1 MKTGG
6 GLIRA
11 NGTKTLLACAAAATL
26 IGAVLMAVAAP
37 SPVANAATPGS
48 PGYWLVASDGG
59 LYNFGTTNY
68 GSERGKYL
76 AAPIVGAAATPS
88 GLGYWMVAADGGI
101 FSFGDA
107 TFYGSMGGKW
117 LNKPIVGMA
126 STPTGRGYWLV
137 ASDGGIFSFGDATF
151 YGSMG
156 GKWLYKPIVGM
167 ASTPTGR
174 GYWLVASDGGIFSF
188 GDATFYGSMGGH
200 PLNAPVVGMAAD
212 PDSGGYWMVASDG
225 GIFSFNAAFW
235 GSQGGKRLNKPI
247 TGMASISGGGYWLV
261 ASDGGV
267 FTFGN
272 APFLGSSGSY
282 PGPAPVIAITATP
295 NGYPFP
301 PGSTGYDISNY
312 QCGNLPP
319 QAAIQIVEVA
329 GMINGPANPCY
340 SQEASWGGPR
350 LSSYIFMG
358 GLPNPA
364 PAESQPTACQGNVN
378 CESYNFGYYWAVHWV
393 DYSRSLGFSPRLWW
407 LDVETSSKSNWTTT
421 SSNASVIQG
430 ALAGLRATGVQP
442 GIYATHLQWTTIT
455 GDTLQFPG
463 LPLWVPGA
471 GNISGGSISAQNIC
485 NGAAGSYYTA
495 FGGGKIVLVQYGYT
509 GNGYS
514 GPASIYDLDYACP

>member
-6 GLIRA
+6 DLVRA
-11 NGTKTLLACAAAATL
+11 NGRRLLLACVAAATL
-26 IGAVLMAVAAP
+26 FGAVLVAVAGRAP
-37 SPVANAATPGS
+37 LANAATSGS

-59 LYNFGTTNY
+59 LYNYGTTNY
-68 GSERGKYL
+68 GSERGKRL
-76 AAPIVGAAATPS
+76 AAPVVGAAATS
-88 GLGYWMVAADGGI
+88 TGLGYWMVAADGGI

-117 LNKPIVGMA
+117 LYRPIVGMA
-126 STPTGRGYWLV
+126 STP
-137 ASDGGIFSFGDATF
+137 S
-151 YGSMG
+151 
-156 GKWLYKPIVGM
+156 GK
-167 ASTPTGR
+167 

-200 PLNAPVVGMAAD
+200 SLNAPVVGMAGD
-212 PDSGGYWMVASDG
+212 PDTGGYWMVASDG
-225 GIFSFNAAFW
+225 GIFSFNAAFY
-235 GSQGGKRLNKPI
+235 GSQGGKRLNEPI

-272 APFLGSSGSY
+272 APYLGSSGSY
-282 PGPAPVIAITATP
+282 PGPAPVIAIAATP

-319 QAAIQIVEVA
+319 QAAIQIVEVV
-329 GMINGPANPCY
+329 GMINGSPNPCY
-340 SQEASWGGPR
+340 SQEASWGGTR

-358 GLPNPA
+358 GLPNPP
-364 PAESQPTACQGNVN
+364 PAESQPTACKADVN
-378 CESYNFGYYWAVHWV
+378 CESYNFGYFWAVHWV
-393 DYSRSLGFSPRLWW
+393 TYSRSLGFSPRLWW
-407 LDVETSSKSNWTTT
+407 LDVETSSKSNWTTI
-421 SSNASVIQG
+421 SSNGWVIQG
-430 ALAGLRATGVQP
+430 ALDGLRAAGVQP

-471 GNISGGSISAQNIC
+471 GNISGGSVSAQNIC
-485 NGAAGSYYTA
+485 SGTAGSYYTA

-509 GNGYS
+509 GNGYT
-514 GPASIYDLDYACP
+514 GPSSAYDLDYACP